1 MARNETKPLPPSQLS
16 ANEDAFAALQT
27 IGGYAPN
34 NPAYTLTAVTTAH
47 DAFAAKQ
54 QAAVQAEAAAAT
66 ARDEAVAES
75 WRFHNII
82 LGVKDQVRA
91 QFGKD
96 SAEVQA
102 LGLKRKSEY
111 KTPRRKPSTGGTTQP

>member
-1 MARNETKPLPPSQLS
+1 MARNENRPLNPSQLG

-27 IGGYAPN
+27 ITGYTPN
-34 NPAYTLTAVTTAH
+34 NPAYTLAAVTTAH
-47 DAFAAKQ
+47 DNLTAKQ
-54 QAAVQAEAAAAT
+54 RAAVQAEAAAAT
-66 ARDEAVAES
+66 ARDEAVAEA

-82 LGVKDQVRA
+82 LAVKDQVRG

-96 SAEVQA
+96 STEVQA

-111 KTPRRKPSTGGTTQP
+111 KTPKRKPATGTKP

>member
-1 MARNETKPLPPSQLS
+1 MAKNENRPLNPSQLN

-27 IGGYAPN
+27 IEDYAPVN
-34 NPAYTLTAVTTAH
+34 SAYTMTAVTTAH
-47 DAFAAKQ
+47 DALVAKQ
-54 QAAVQAEAAAAT
+54 QAAVQAEAAAAA

-91 QFGKD
+91 QYGKD
-96 SAEVQA
+96 SAQVQS

-111 KTPRRKPSTGGTTQP
+111 KSPRRKTSKGDNQ